1 MKKDIKKDCRKL
13 LVVSIVLSA
22 MFVAGIP
29 FIVLGATNLSSGG
42 GYVFLMIV
50 GIVFTA
56 VGFYGTPICWV
67 QYGEKVSL
75 KNLYEII
82 TVDKMYNVKELSQ
95 NLNKNE
101 KTIANQI
108 TTLIQKRYL
117 VGFTFVD
124 RQELK
129 VSDNVSKNTKIVNT
143 KKCPNCGAN
152 LTISGNTGVCEY
164 CNATFEIK

>member
-1 MKKDIKKDCRKL
+1 MERSIKKDCNKL
-13 LVVSIVLSA
+13 LIASLIITA

-29 FIVLGATNLSSGG
+29 ILVVGATRLSGG
-42 GYVFLMIV
+42 GFWVFMMIV
-50 GIVFTA
+50 GIIFTA
-56 VGFYGTPICWV
+56 VGFYGTPIIWI
-67 QYGEKVSL
+67 QYGEKASL
-75 KNLYEII
+75 KNLHEII
-82 TVDKMYNVKELSQ
+82 TVDKMYSVKELSQ

-101 KTIANQI
+101 RTIANQI

-152 LTISGNTGVCEY
+152 LTISGNMGVCEY